1 MADISTHTPMQELRE
16 LAKTYGIRYVGVLK
30 THLVDSLLSA
40 METAATQTVSTD
52 PLAQLAAQA
61 ETIIATTGAEV
72 GTTTPKAPKVKT
84 PKQPGEA
91 KNPKHFDHP
100 MCQEMLALLQQVDVK
115 TATITYNG
123 KVKPILTEREHE
135 ILDALLANNYRINVV
150 ANEVGLTHTGVWQ
163 RLYGIKRKSKPAK
176 GILGKLREYVAAH
189 DVSTTA

>member
-1 MADISTHTPMQELRE
+1 MANISTHTPMQELRG
-16 LAKTYGIRYVGVLK
+16 LAKTYGIRHVGVLK

-52 PLAQLAAQA
+52 PLAQLAAQT

-72 GTTTPKAPKVKT
+72 GTTAPKVPKVKT
-84 PKQPGEA
+84 PTQPGEE
-91 KNPKHFDHP
+91 KNSRHFDHP

-135 ILDALLANNYRINVV
+135 ILDALLAHNYHINVV
-150 ANEVGLTHTGVWQ
+150 AAEVGLTHTGVWQ
-163 RLYGIKRKSKPAK
+163 RLYGIKRESKPAK